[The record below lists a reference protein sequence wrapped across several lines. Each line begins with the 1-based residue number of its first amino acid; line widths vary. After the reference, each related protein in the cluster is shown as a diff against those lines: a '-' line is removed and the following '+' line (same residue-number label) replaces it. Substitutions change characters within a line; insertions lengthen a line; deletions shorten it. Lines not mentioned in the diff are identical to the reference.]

1 MILRDSGSHRNN
13 SPAASHPTMPSVRGV
28 GSYSIAAAL
37 IIATPGADVLLAIA
51 TSLAS
56 GRRAGLAA
64 VAGMASGYLVHAVAA
79 ALGLAVLLA
88 GSPSAIRVVEAFG
101 AAYLCWAGIAQIRR
115 RHDPAP
121 TAEVLLE
128 PYRRGFLTSLLNPK
142 GALFFLAFLPQFLPS
157 GAGRNVAAFGLGLL
171 FSALTIVIYG
181 AYVLLAGALRSR
193 FADPRTFVGLRVLA
207 GTVFLGLAV
216 NAARSAALG

>member
-1 MILRDSGSHRNN
+1 M
-13 SPAASHPTMPSVRGV
+13 
-28 GSYSIAAAL
+28 GSYTLAAAL

-56 GRRAGLAA
+56 GRRAGFAA
-64 VAGMASGYLVHAVAA
+64 VAGMASGYLVHALAA

-88 GSPSAIRVVEAFG
+88 SSPGAVRVVETLG
-101 AAYLCWAGIAQIRR
+101 ALYLVWAAIAQIRA
-115 RHDPAP
+115 RHAPPP

-128 PYRRGFLTSLLNPK
+128 PFRRGFLTSLLNPK

-157 GAGRNVAAFGLGLL
+157 GSGRNLAAFGLGVL

-181 AYVLLAGALRSR
+181 AYVLVAATLRAR
-193 FADPRTFVGLRVLA
+193 FADPRTFVALRVLA
-207 GTVFLGLAV
+207 GVVFLGLAF
-216 NAARSAALG
+216 NAARHALQG